1 MCWQTAS
8 VYILFTLKYS
18 QGYETTCFETLT
30 IPPPVEALETAKE
43 AELLTEE
50 TENTGEDGENKEEP
64 GPQLPPLNPVSLTDQ
79 EARKSLLGLVKTHC
93 CWGSGVV
100 KQMTITS
107 MDYVP
112 AYHYEI
118 QTFAEKRETNWVCGP
133 HKGLDMDSAT
143 SGRAPLPW
151 DIELPPSNMFKEEVR
166 VVTVPHTG
174 VVKTCHKCRGNGGM
188 TCGECYGKASIESI
202 VSHLHNSD

>member
-1 MCWQTAS
+1 MKSADKVIVQI
-8 VYILFTLKYS
+8 VILIVL

-30 IPPPVEALETAKE
+30 IPPPVELTLATATTEEETNEEENDGEATE
-43 AELLTEE
+43 AEEVAV
-50 TENTGEDGENKEEP
+50 P
-64 GPQLPPLNPVSLTDQ
+64 APQLNGVNLSDQ
-79 EARKSLLGLVKTHC
+79 EARTSLRGLVSTHC
-93 CWGSGVV
+93 CWGSAVV
-100 KQMTITS
+100 KQMVITG

-112 AYHYEI
+112 AYHYEL

-143 SGRAPLPW
+143 SGRAPQPW
-151 DIELPPSNMFKEEVR
+151 EIDCPPSNMFKEEVR

-188 TCGECYGKASIESI
+188 TCNECYGKVRRE
-202 VSHLHNSD
+202 

>member
-1 MCWQTAS
+1 MLS
-8 VYILFTLKYS
+8 
-18 QGYETTCFETLT
+18 
-30 IPPPVEALETAKE
+30 
-43 AELLTEE
+43 
-50 TENTGEDGENKEEP
+50 
-64 GPQLPPLNPVSLTDQ
+64 
-79 EARKSLLGLVKTHC
+79 LVKTHC

-100 KQMTITS
+100 SQMSITG

-151 DIELPPSNMFKEEVR
+151 AMDLPPSNMFKEEVR

-174 VVKTCHKCRGNGGM
+174 VVKACHRCRGTGGM
-188 TCGECYGKASIESI
+188 SCRDCSGKVSNNIIII
-202 VSHLHNSD
+202 VIITFIINIIMLGLLRQGNHRHSLERSPSARTNVNFGAILS

>member
-1 MCWQTAS
+1 M
-8 VYILFTLKYS
+8 
-18 QGYETTCFETLT
+18 T
-30 IPPPVEALETAKE
+30 IPPPVEALETANKE
-43 AELLTEE
+43 ATLEALTEP
-50 TENTGEDGENKEEP
+50 TGDGEAEAKTEEK
-64 GPQLPPLNPVSLTDQ
+64 GPELPPLNPVTLTDQ
-79 EARKSLLGLVKTHC
+79 EARTSLLSLVKTHC

-100 KQMTITS
+100 SQMSITG

-151 DIELPPSNMFKEEVR
+151 AMDLPPSNMFKEEVR

-188 TCGECYGKASIESI
+188 TCGECYGK
-202 VSHLHNSD
+202 VSRAEQCCVSSCSRSVVHCH

>member
-1 MCWQTAS
+1 
-8 VYILFTLKYS
+8 
-18 QGYETTCFETLT
+18 
-30 IPPPVEALETAKE
+30 
-43 AELLTEE
+43 
-50 TENTGEDGENKEEP
+50 
-64 GPQLPPLNPVSLTDQ
+64 
-79 EARKSLLGLVKTHC
+79 
-93 CWGSGVV
+93 
-100 KQMTITS
+100 

-151 DIELPPSNMFKEEVR
+151 EIDCPPSNVFKEEVR

-188 TCGECYGKASIESI
+188 TCNECYGK
-202 VSHLHNSD
+202 VRR